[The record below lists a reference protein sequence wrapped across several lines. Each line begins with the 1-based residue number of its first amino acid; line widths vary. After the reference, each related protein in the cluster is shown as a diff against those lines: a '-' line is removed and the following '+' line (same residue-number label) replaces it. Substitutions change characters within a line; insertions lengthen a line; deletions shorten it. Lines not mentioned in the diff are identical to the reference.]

1 MHRVSYKKQ
10 LYYILNTSKKALNN
24 WIWERE
30 KRENIYEIS
39 NIVLIRFCML
49 KPVRVWFVW
58 IFYPFIPCQK
68 QWRFHIV
75 ISLAWAIGAG
85 GYHGGF
91 PLSLWFSEMCDR
103 LYLTISLMKL
113 DWVLVYWMLSCSG
126 FDLKI
131 KHFLG
136 IAIKRYSVL
145 CLNIYVLLFFCVIFV
160 LRKNLV
166 TFHELHNLK
175 EWDHS

>member
-1 MHRVSYKKQ
+1 MHSFLQKTII
-10 LYYILNTSKKALNN
+10 LYLNTSKKALNK

-49 KPVRVWFVW
+49 KPVRVWFVLF
-58 IFYPFIPCQK
+58 FYPFIPCQK

-75 ISLAWAIGAG
+75 ISLAWAIGAV

-103 LYLTISLMKL
+103 LYLTISL
-113 DWVLVYWMLSCSG
+113 WNGIVYWMLSCSG

-131 KHFLG
+131 KQFLG
-136 IAIKRYSVL
+136 IAIKRYSIL
-145 CLNIYVLLFFCVIFV
+145 CLTIYVLLFFVLFF

-166 TFHELHNLK
+166 TFHELHN
-175 EWDHS
+175 